1 MNKFAI
7 LTDTA
12 ADLTYE
18 IAEEY
23 DIALVSYQLQLDDR
37 HLIDQVDITKREFY
51 ETMDQYKVLSTGIPS
66 IQTVLNKLEDL
77 KEAGYQQVLVI
88 CNSEKITG
96 MRQLYEVV
104 KSDHSDLDIHIFDSG
119 LIASATGLQAIYASQ
134 LRAEGKH
141 LQEIIQELNRIK
153 DQSKIFALF
162 RTLTYLVKGGRFNR
176 YKGAF
181 GNLLNIN
188 PLLSAVDGEVGVI
201 DKVRGTKKSL
211 QALIKVARQ
220 EIGDSKDYMLAIFS
234 GNNDQEVEEIKAQL
248 GQELANAR
256 KFIEIELTPVLGCHA
271 GPKSIGIS
279 VVRLD
284 S

>member
-7 LTDTA
+7 ITDTA
-12 ADLTYE
+12 ADLTYDL
-18 IAEEY
+18 AEQY

-37 HLIDQVDITKREFY
+37 HLIDQVDISKREFY
-51 ETMDQYKVLSTGIPS
+51 ESMDQYNVLSTGIPS

-77 KEAGYQQVLVI
+77 KEAGYQKVLAI
-88 CNSEKITG
+88 CNSEKLTG

-104 KSDHSDLDIHIFDSG
+104 KSDHTDLDLHIFDSG
-119 LIASATGLQAIYASQ
+119 LIASVTGLQAIYASQ
-134 LRAEGKH
+134 LRAEGKGLEEV
-141 LQEIIQELNRIK
+141 LQELHRIK
-153 DQSKIFALF
+153 DQSNIFALF

-188 PLLSAVDGEVGVI
+188 PLLTVVDGEVAAI

-211 QALIKVARQ
+211 QALINVVRQ

-234 GNNDQEVEEIKAQL
+234 GNNDQEVGLIKTQLAQEIGEARL
-248 GQELANAR
+248 SLEL
-256 KFIEIELTPVLGCHA
+256 ELTPVLGCHA
-271 GPKSIGIS
+271 GPKSVGLA

-284 S
+284 